1 MEEENYSV
9 GHEVEMQDLLEEAE
23 SLNGSF
29 EELLSLFYN
38 YLKQD
43 SGYRSNILDMFM
55 TLEGGKPFRILVD
68 YLGVEGAA
76 RGNGAFD
83 EVLYIFFWAMDPR
96 KKNPQTYHFILRCL
110 RLLQDGEREGHSGE
124 REFLR
129 MLEQTCPAI
138 KSRMADIERRARQP
152 VPDAWPF
159 TSLLLSLVPA
169 CPKQNA
175 VRLGYKKCVHW
186 VPIRTFEIK
195 VQKPLTEELPISD
208 EKLQKPETTSE
219 ARIRVLKK
227 QANDE

>member
-1 MEEENYSV
+1 MEEEKYYV
-9 GHEVEMQDLLEEAE
+9 VHEVEMQDLLEETE

-29 EELLSLFYN
+29 EETLSLFYSC
-38 YLKQD
+38 LKHD
-43 SGYRSNILDMFM
+43 SGCRSNLLDMFM
-55 TLEGGKPFRILVD
+55 TLEGGIPFQILVD

-76 RGNGAFD
+76 RGNGALD
-83 EVLYIFFWAMDPR
+83 EVLYFFFSVMDPR
-96 KKNPQTYHFILRCL
+96 EENPQTYHYILRCL
-110 RLLQDGEREGHSGE
+110 RLLQYGDIEGHSDE

-159 TSLLLSLVPA
+159 TSLLLSLVLA

-195 VQKPLTEELPISD
+195 VQKTPREVLLILDKE
-208 EKLQKPETTSE
+208 LQKPKITAE
-219 ARIRVLKK
+219 AQNRLPR
-227 QANDE
+227 